1 MPQHR
6 FKLIEGNQ
14 TQGLPV
20 LATPGDVR
28 EVVQL
33 LKIKPEGIPIV
44 EATDAIRKRLFDP
57 RKVLAYEIWGIISR
71 VGDRIRLE
79 TLGWE
84 LAQIL
89 QPQAR
94 IYRTILDKVK
104 PYRTMLESIQN
115 QSLELVTFNDVAN
128 QWENYYAEFTDDSD
142 ARDLESVVTCFFHLC
157 HAAEIG
163 TATAGRKGQPTRL
176 RVNQRELAA
185 FLQAYPLKPDQQFTE
200 EHSDG
205 LAGTIASPPDHEIEL
220 TDPTAR
226 VFISYNANSSM
237 VDCLREALQLAG
249 LQCDVVRRTTA
260 QSYPVA
266 PEALKGIRS
275 CQIGLFL
282 VTPEDCEPDQTGN
295 LTLTEHLQIEIGAAY
310 VHFERRLVLLW
321 NRNVPVK
328 LNLTGISRCEFEGD
342 QLDWSTGIDV
352 LRAIKLFSSRSA

>member
-14 TQGLPV
+14 ASGLPV

-33 LKIKPEGIPIV
+33 LKASPEGIPIV

-57 RKVLAYEIWGIISR
+57 RKVSAYEIWGIISR

-84 LAQIL
+84 LARIL

-115 QSLELVTFNDVAN
+115 QSLKLVTFNDVAN
-128 QWENYYAEFTDDSD
+128 QWESYYESDDESD

-176 RVNQRELAA
+176 RVNQRELAS
-185 FLQAYPLKPDQQFTE
+185 FLQTYPLNPDQQFTD
-200 EHSDG
+200 EHSDEQM
-205 LAGTIASPPDHEIEL
+205 GTIAAPPDHGIDL
-220 TDPTAR
+220 ADSKAR

-249 LQCDVVRRTTA
+249 LQCEVVQRTLA
-260 QSYPVA
+260 QGDPVT
-266 PEALKGIRS
+266 PDALKAIRS

-282 VTPEDCEPDQTGN
+282 VTPEDCEADENGN
-295 LTLTEHLQIEIGAAY
+295 LTLRENLQIEIGAAF
-310 VHFERRLVLLW
+310 VHFEKRLVLLW

-352 LRAIKLFSSRSA
+352 LRAIKLLTGK